1 MSRDGGKRN
10 EERGERRREL
20 LKRGFYMHRQ
30 IREFFRTV
38 RGQELVEYSL
48 ILAFVCLA
56 GAALYIGMA
65 RDTRGLWTAMNGR
78 LSNANQT
85 INSGS

>member
-1 MSRDGGKRN
+1 M
-10 EERGERRREL
+10 RRL
-20 LKRGFYMHRQ
+20 
-30 IREFFRTV
+30 IRKCLRCE
-38 RGQELVEYSL
+38 RGQELIEYSL

-65 RDTRGLWTAMNGR
+65 RDTRGLWTTMNGR